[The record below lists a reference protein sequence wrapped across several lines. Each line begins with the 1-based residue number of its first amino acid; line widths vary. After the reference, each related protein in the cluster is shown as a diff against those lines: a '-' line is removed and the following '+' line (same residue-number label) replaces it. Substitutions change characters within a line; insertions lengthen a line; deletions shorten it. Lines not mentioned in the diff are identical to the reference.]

1 MRDDFPLKIKE
12 TMAKRVGM
20 LCSNPGCRKLT
31 SGPRDDPA
39 KALNLGVAAHI
50 TAASTNGPRFDSTLT
65 PQERKSH
72 ANALWLC
79 QFCAKLIDNDE
90 KHYDVDVLRKWKTH
104 AEESARLSIE
114 GGASSPL
121 AKVSDVDLIK
131 FYAQCLNRP
140 VFQDPFQIEGSMEA
154 FDKAI
159 EDTITAINTGCSR
172 LRDGHLVMQTQ
183 GIMFLGNLVWR
194 QRMEVIVDL
203 LRWIR
208 SRFAEAVA
216 KKTIN
221 IQSSSGG
228 KVFYDVRDPSL
239 CGWMDTMRGQVL
251 LLFAEVCK
259 DAGVAPPAIRLFV
272 GTGYPPIQAASQQ
285 PTVTHPPVPAP
296 QKSEEHLIENLV
308 HELRSPLVAI
318 TSAAD
323 LIRSG
328 KRPEMVVRFAEDI
341 EGYSFL
347 MHRMLENARFFSRGK
362 PVFDFRK
369 CLFRSEIYAA
379 ALKSIE
385 PLLRDRRFKVSQIH
399 SPGFDTIPALW
410 LDRVLFSQVMF
421 NLLSNAIRFATA
433 TPSEFKVVVRASWS
447 SEGCEISVC
456 DWGFGVES
464 TESERVFEGGYKSKK
479 SWFLEIRG
487 QGLGLMIARQIIE
500 AHGGTLNL
508 TGFQSPTEF
517 TIWLPPNLAA
527 RAPVQKHI

>member
-1 MRDDFPLKIKE
+1 MRDDFSLKIKE

-50 TAASTNGPRFDSTLT
+50 TAASANGPRFDSTLT

-90 KHYDVDVLRKWKTH
+90 KHYDVAVLKKWKTL
-104 AEESARLSIE
+104 AEESARLSVE

-121 AKVSDVDLIK
+121 AKVSDFDLIK

-140 VFQDPFQIEGSMEA
+140 AFQDPFQREGSIEA

-172 LRDGHLVMQTQ
+172 LRDGQLVMQTQ

-208 SRFAEAVA
+208 SHFAEAVA
-216 KKTIN
+216 RKAIN

-239 CGWMDTMRGQVL
+239 CEWMDTMRGQVL

-259 DAGVAPPAIRLFV
+259 DAGVAPPAIRFFV
-272 GTGYPPIQAASQQ
+272 GVGHPPMHPASQ
-285 PTVTHPPVPAP
+285 PPPVTPPPAP
-296 QKSEEHLIENLV
+296 TSQKSEEHLIEGLL

-318 TSAAD
+318 RSAAD

-328 KRPEMVVRFAEDI
+328 RRPDMIVRFAEDI
-341 EGYSFL
+341 EGYSAL

-362 PVFDFRK
+362 PVFDFQR
-369 CLFRSEIYAA
+369 CLFRSEIYMPV
-379 ALKSIE
+379 LKHIE
-385 PLLRDRRFKVSQIH
+385 PLLRDRGFKGSQIH
-399 SPGFDTIPALW
+399 SPGFDTMPALW
-410 LDRVLFSQVMF
+410 LDRVLFSQVLF

-433 TPSEFKVVVRASWS
+433 SPTEFKIVVRASWG
-447 SEGCEISVC
+447 SEGCKISVC
-456 DWGFGVES
+456 DWGLGVEP
-464 TESERVFEGGYKSKK
+464 TESDRVFEGGYRSTR
-479 SWFLEIRG
+479 SRFLEIRG

-517 TIWLPPNLAA
+517 TIWLPPSLAV
-527 RAPVQKHI
+527 RAPVQKNT